1 MKLKP
6 LTNHVIIE
14 PVKPEEKTKS
24 GIILPNMGEDTPDEG
39 IVIAIGSDEKI
50 EVKMGDRVIFTKFG
64 PTKTKVEGKDYLI
77 ASQDDILAI
86 IEK

>member
-6 LTNHVIIE
+6 LTNHVVIE

-24 GIILPNMGEDTPDEG
+24 GIVLPNMGEESPEQG
-39 IVIAIGSDEKI
+39 RVIAIGSDEKI
-50 EVKMGDRVIFTKFG
+50 EVKVGDKVVFSKYG
-64 PTKTKVEGKDYLI
+64 PTKIKVEDKDYLI

-86 IEK
+86 IEE

>member
-14 PVKPEEKTKS
+14 PVKPEEKTRS
-24 GIILPNMGEDTPDEG
+24 GIVLPSIGEESPEQGT
-39 IVIAIGSDEKI
+39 IIAIGSDKKI
-50 EVKMGDRVIFTKFG
+50 EVKVGDKVIFSKYG
-64 PTKTKVEGKDYLI
+64 PTKTKVEDKDYLI

-86 IEK
+86 IEE

>member
-6 LTNHVIIE
+6 LTNHVVIE
-14 PVKPEEKTKS
+14 PAKPEEKTKS
-24 GIILPNMGEDTPDEG
+24 GIILPNAGAESPDEG
-39 IVIAIGSDEKI
+39 IVVAIGSDEKI
-50 EVKMGDRVIFTKFG
+50 EVKVGDRVIFTKFG
-64 PTKTKVEGKDYLI
+64 PTSAKIEGKDYLI

>member
-6 LTNHVIIE
+6 LTNHVVIE

-24 GIILPNMGEDTPDEG
+24 GIVLPNMGEESPEQG
-39 IVIAIGSDEKI
+39 KVIAIGSDEKI
-50 EVKMGDRVIFTKFG
+50 EVKVGDKVVFSKYG
-64 PTKTKVEGKDYLI
+64 PTKIKVEDKDYLI

-86 IEK
+86 IEE

>member
-6 LTNHVIIE
+6 LTNHVVIE

-24 GIILPNMGEDTPDEG
+24 GIVLPNMGEESPEQG
-39 IVIAIGSDEKI
+39 RVIAIGSDEKI
-50 EVKMGDRVIFTKFG
+50 EVKVGDKVVFSKYG
-64 PTKTKVEGKDYLI
+64 PTSIKVEDKDYLI

-86 IEK
+86 IEE

>member
-6 LTNHVIIE
+6 LTNHVVIE

-24 GIILPNMGEDTPDEG
+24 GIVLPSIGEESPEQG
-39 IVIAIGSDEKI
+39 VVIAIGSDEKI
-50 EVKMGDRVIFTKFG
+50 EVKVGDKVIFSKYG
-64 PTKTKVEGKDYLI
+64 PTKAKVEDKDYLI

-86 IEK
+86 IEE

>member
-6 LTNHVIIE
+6 LTNHVVIE

-24 GIILPNMGEDTPDEG
+24 GIVLPNMGEESPEQG
-39 IVIAIGSDEKI
+39 RIIAIGSDEKI
-50 EVKMGDRVIFTKFG
+50 EVKVGDKVVFSKYG
-64 PTKTKVEGKDYLI
+64 PTKIKVEDKDYLI

-86 IEK
+86 IEE

>member
-6 LTNHVIIE
+6 LTNHVVIE

-24 GIILPNMGEDTPDEG
+24 GIVLPNMEEESPEQGR
-39 IVIAIGSDEKI
+39 VIAIGSDEKI
-50 EVKMGDRVIFTKFG
+50 EVKVGDKVVFSKYG
-64 PTKTKVEGKDYLI
+64 PTKIKVEDKDYLI

-86 IEK
+86 IEE